1 MIQMNNSGLMTID
14 QFNKLTGHEML
25 HSLICM
31 IGNRSW
37 AVSNRNG

>member
-1 MIQMNNSGLMTID
+1 MIQMNNSGLTTID

-31 IGNRSW
+31 DPEQKLGSIE
-37 AVSNRNG
+37 